1 MASFAENRF
10 IAFIVI
16 FDAKEALPLIVCGG
30 MEVSPRVV
38 VEFELLLLLL
48 LPQATKDSPMNASP
62 KVLKKLFLFM
72 IILLRK

>member
-1 MASFAENRF
+1 MFEANDGLAIPGATE
-10 IAFIVI
+10 VI
-16 FDAKEALPLIVCGG
+16 PKVMLGEG
-30 MEVSPRVV
+30 VV
-38 VEFELLLLLL
+38 LLLLL